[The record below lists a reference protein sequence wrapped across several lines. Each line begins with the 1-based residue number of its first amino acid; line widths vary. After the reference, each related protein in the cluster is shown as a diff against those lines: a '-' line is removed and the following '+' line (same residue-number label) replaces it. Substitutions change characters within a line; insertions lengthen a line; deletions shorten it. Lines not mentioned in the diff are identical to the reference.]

1 MKPTTRHR
9 IPKAPAA
16 TPGASRDRAARADAA
31 RARPAQADAAK
42 ASPAALAGTA
52 SANQGPGHARLEL
65 DQFLPYRLSVLS
77 NRVSQTIAGA
87 YARRFGIGV
96 TEWRVIAVL
105 GRYPALSATQVAA
118 RTAMDK
124 VAVSRAVARLL
135 ARELLQRDMHDDDR
149 RRSVLELSDAGY
161 RIYDE
166 VAPLALAYEQRLLA
180 PLDAAERAQLE
191 HLLQKLA
198 DGVGGLEPDP
208 RDD

>member
-16 TPGASRDRAARADAA
+16 AARPRAAALGA
-31 RARPAQADAAK
+31 PA
-42 ASPAALAGTA
+42 TA
-52 SANQGPGHARLEL
+52 HARLEL
-65 DQFLPYRLSVLS
+65 DRFLPYRLSVLS
-77 NRVSQTIAGA
+77 NRVSQVIAGA

-105 GRYPALSATQVAA
+105 GRYPGLSANQLAA

-135 ARELLQRDMHDDDR
+135 ARELVQRDTHDDDR
-149 RRSVLELSDAGY
+149 RRSVLELSEGGY

-166 VAPLALAYEQRLLA
+166 VAPLALGYEQRLLA
-180 PLDAAERAQLE
+180 PLDAAERAQLDR
-191 HLLQKLA
+191 LLQKLA
-198 DGVGGLEPDP
+198 DNVGGLEPEPEPDA
-208 RDD
+208 D